1 MFIIIFSNFYRI
13 CDAIGARVAYDI
25 FQLALP
31 GIGHL
36 LIVLVVEAVVFTAL
50 VFGIEVG
57 TCT

>member
-57 TCT
+57 T